1 MFRLLDHDAEIGILA
16 CAESLPELAVEASRA
31 LIRIMT
37 EDAIPCE
44 EWEEVSVEADD
55 TAHALVNLLN
65 ELVWRVSVHERVY
78 TRFTFTVEEEEERVR
93 IHGRMC
99 GAALGRITPRVE
111 VKAVTYSGLRYWKEH
126 GQYCFRVIV
135 DI

>member
-16 CAESLPELAVEASRA
+16 CAESLSELAVEASRA
-31 LIRIMT
+31 LMRIMT
-37 EDAIPCE
+37 EDTIPCE
-44 EWEEVSVEADD
+44 EWESIRVEGDD
-55 TAHALVNLLN
+55 PPHALVNLLN
-65 ELVWRVSVHERVY
+65 EIVWRVSVHERAY
-78 TRFTFTVEEEEERVR
+78 TNFTFTVKEDEGRVQIR
-93 IHGRMC
+93 GRMC
-99 GAALGRITPRVE
+99 GAPLHTITPRVE